1 MTILDVS
8 DSHVVIEDKRQNLIS
23 IDFQEDH
30 VTLGVRQE
38 HGDLEYVHLTIEE
51 MRLLAQTI
59 VRWYGV
65 APAVSPAEE
74 FLRRYEDEPDD
85 E

>member
-23 IDFQEDH
+23 IDFDEDH

-38 HGDLEYVHLTIEE
+38 HGDLEYVHL
-51 MRLLAQTI
+51 R
-59 VRWYGV
+59 
-65 APAVSPAEE
+65 S
-74 FLRRYEDEPDD
+74 RRCS
-85 E
+85 

>member
-1 MTILDVS
+1 M
-8 DSHVVIEDKRQNLIS
+8 
-23 IDFQEDH
+23 
-30 VTLGVRQE
+30 
-38 HGDLEYVHLTIEE
+38 
-51 MRLLAQTI
+51 AQTI